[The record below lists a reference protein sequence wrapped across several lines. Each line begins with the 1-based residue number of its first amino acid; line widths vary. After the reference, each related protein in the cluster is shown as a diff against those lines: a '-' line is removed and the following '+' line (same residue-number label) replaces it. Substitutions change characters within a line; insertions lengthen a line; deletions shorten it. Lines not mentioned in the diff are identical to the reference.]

1 MTTIAGVTIFIEMN
15 LPLKILLVED
25 NPSDADLIQE
35 VLSPN
40 GSIDFKI
47 VWVSR
52 LCDALGR
59 LGENATDLALLDLG
73 LPDSQG
79 IDTVSSVAKAA
90 PYLPI
95 VVLTGL
101 DDEPTGIAA
110 VHEGAQDYLFK
121 GDINPNLLRRAINY
135 AMERKK
141 IEQELKAS
149 ETRFKEIFDHTD
161 NGVAVYRAI
170 NDGHNFILTDLN
182 KSVERIESIHRI
194 EVIGQKATHIF
205 PGLED
210 CGLLEVFQRVW
221 LTGNPEHPPIFYYK
235 DQRICGWRDSYINK
249 LPSGEIVAIYSDETQ
264 RIQAQQELKESEQ
277 RYRTAIEHSN
287 DGVAILREMRHVY
300 VNQKYLEI
308 FDYRQPEALID
319 HPISKILH
327 PDDAQN
333 VLDLINRREK
343 GEPAPSRYECKGLK
357 KDGQTVYI
365 EASVAQTTFQGDT
378 VTLAYLRD
386 ITPRRKAEEDRLR
399 LATAIEQASEIVL
412 ITNRDGD
419 ILYGNP
425 ALEKISGY
433 NKAELIGQNPRI
445 LKSGKHDRAFY
456 QSMWGTL
463 ISGNVW
469 KGRIVNR
476 RKDGSLYEEDATITP
491 IKDASGDITNYVAVK
506 RDVTEEIRKERQL
519 RQAQKMEAI
528 GTLAGGIAHDFNNI
542 LSAIIGYAELTLEK
556 VQNNESLRNY
566 LNEIFNAGVRAK
578 DLVKQILAF
587 SRQSEEELRPVQVD
601 LIVKEVLKLLR
612 ASLPTTIAIH
622 QNIRSNK
629 SVLADPTQI
638 HQILMN
644 LGTNAGHSMRD
655 KGGLLEVSL
664 VVEELD
670 TGFAA
675 RYPEVTPG
683 PYLKLSVCDTGHGIS
698 PENLDKIFDPF
709 FTTKKRG
716 EGTGMGLAVV
726 HGIVRSLGG
735 AITVYSELEKGTTFT
750 VYLPVIGLD
759 RTLEIKTKEPLP
771 LGTERILFVDDEKT
785 LADLGRKMLEQHGYV
800 VTTRTSSTEALELFK
815 SQPDEFDMVI
825 TDLTMPNMTG
835 KYLAQEIMKI
845 RPNIPVII
853 CTGFSEEVTGETAK
867 AAGIKAFIH
876 KPMTSAVLITT
887 VQKVLNHHL

>member
-1 MTTIAGVTIFIEMN
+1 MN

-40 GSIDFKI
+40 GSNDIKI
-47 VWVSR
+47 IWVSR
-52 LCDALGR
+52 LSEALSR
-59 LGENATDLALLDLG
+59 LRANETDLALLDLG
-73 LPDSQG
+73 LPDSDG
-79 IDTVSSVAKAA
+79 IDSVCSVVKAA
-90 PYLPI
+90 PHLPI
-95 VVLTGL
+95 VVLTGC
-101 DDEPTGIAA
+101 DDETTGIAA

-121 GDINPNLLRRAINY
+121 GEISPNLLLRAIKY
-135 AMERKK
+135 AIERKK
-141 IEQELKAS
+141 IEQALKAS
-149 ETRFKEIFDHTD
+149 ERRFKEIFDHTD

-170 NDGHNFILTDLN
+170 NDGSDFILVDIN
-182 KSVERIESIHRI
+182 QSVERIENIQRG
-194 EVIGQKATHIF
+194 EVIGQKATDVF
-205 PGLED
+205 PGLKA

-221 LTGNPEHPPIFYYK
+221 STGNPEHPPKFYYQ
-235 DQRICGWRDSYINK
+235 DQRIWGWRDSYVYR
-249 LPSGEIVAIYSDETQ
+249 LPSAEIVAIYSDETQ

-287 DGVAILREMRHVY
+287 VGVAMLKGLRHAY

-308 FDYRQPEALID
+308 FGYREPEALLGQ
-319 HPISKILH
+319 PMSKILH
-327 PDDAQN
+327 PDDIQKIS
-333 VLDLINRREK
+333 DLIERREK
-343 GEPAPSRYECKGLK
+343 SEPAPSRYECKGLK

-386 ITPRRKAEEDRLR
+386 ISQRRKAEEDRIR
-399 LATAIEQASEIVL
+399 LATAIEQASEIVV
-412 ITNRDGD
+412 ITDRKGD
-419 ILYGNP
+419 ILYVNP
-425 ALEKISGY
+425 ALEIISGY
-433 NKAELIGQNPRI
+433 KKAELIGQNPRI

-456 QSMWGTL
+456 RSLWDTL
-463 ISGNVW
+463 ISGKVW
-469 KGRIVNR
+469 KGRFVNR
-476 RKDGSLYEEDATITP
+476 KKDGSFYEEDATITP
-491 IKDASGDITNYVAVK
+491 IKDARGDITNYVAVK

-556 VQNNESLRNY
+556 VQNNESLTNY

-601 LIVKEVLKLLR
+601 LIIKEVLKLLR

-622 QNIRSNK
+622 QNISSNK

-644 LGTNAGHSMRD
+644 LCTNAGHSMRD

-675 RYPEVTPG
+675 RYPDITPG
-683 PYLKLSVCDTGHGIS
+683 PYLKLSICDTGHGIS

-759 RTLEIKTKEPLP
+759 SKLEIKTTEPLSF
-771 LGTERILFVDDEKT
+771 GTERILFVDDEKA

-835 KYLAQEIMKI
+835 KFLAQEIMKI
-845 RPNIPVII
+845 RPDIPVII
-853 CTGFSEEVTGETAK
+853 CTGFSEEVTGKTAK

-876 KPMTSAVLITT
+876 KPMTSAVLLTT